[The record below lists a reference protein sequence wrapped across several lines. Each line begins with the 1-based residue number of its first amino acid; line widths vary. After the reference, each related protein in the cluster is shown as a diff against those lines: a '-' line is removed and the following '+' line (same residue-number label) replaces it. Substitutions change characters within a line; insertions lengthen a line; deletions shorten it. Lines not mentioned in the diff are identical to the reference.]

1 MVIKREMSLDSAVF
15 EEEEEEEEEGS
26 VISVCLRTR
35 KKARPWGGERCVACT
50 CQQVCVFPNRSP
62 ATISI
67 SSVYMLFMSLTY
79 MCSCSRVHAVC
90 VSVRARR
97 R

>member
-35 KKARPWGGERCVACT
+35 KKARPWGGKGVLRAHASK
-50 CQQVCVFPNRSP
+50 CVFSQTAPLPLSP
-62 ATISI
+62 SPLCICYS
-67 SSVYMLFMSLTY
+67 
-79 MCSCSRVHAVC
+79 
-90 VSVRARR
+90 
-97 R
+97 

>member
-35 KKARPWGGERCVACT
+35 KKARPRGEKVCCVHMPAS
-50 CQQVCVFPNRSP
+50 VCFPNRSP

-79 MCSCSRVHAVC
+79 MCSCLRVHAVC
-90 VSVRARR
+90 VSVHARR

>member
-35 KKARPWGGERCVACT
+35 KKARPRGEKGVLRAHASK
-50 CQQVCVFPNRSP
+50 CVFSQTAPLPLSP
-62 ATISI
+62 SPLCICYS
-67 SSVYMLFMSLTY
+67 
-79 MCSCSRVHAVC
+79 
-90 VSVRARR
+90 
-97 R
+97 

>member
-35 KKARPWGGERCVACT
+35 KKVRPWGGKRCVACT
-50 CQQVCVFPNRSP
+50 CQQVCVFQTAPLPLSP
-62 ATISI
+62 SPLCICYS
-67 SSVYMLFMSLTY
+67 
-79 MCSCSRVHAVC
+79 
-90 VSVRARR
+90 
-97 R
+97 